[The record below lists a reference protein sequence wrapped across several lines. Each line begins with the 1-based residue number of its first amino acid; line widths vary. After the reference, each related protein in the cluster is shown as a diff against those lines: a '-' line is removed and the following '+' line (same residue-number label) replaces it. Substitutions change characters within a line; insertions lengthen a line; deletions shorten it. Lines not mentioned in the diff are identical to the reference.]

1 MRKRKLDLLILMLF
15 LCSAF
20 LASAQ
25 TKRAKTKSQ
34 VAKKSAVCKSNKI
47 SFPCP
52 KEFKIVLNSNDST
65 GIFLAKI

>member
-1 MRKRKLDLLILMLF
+1 MLF